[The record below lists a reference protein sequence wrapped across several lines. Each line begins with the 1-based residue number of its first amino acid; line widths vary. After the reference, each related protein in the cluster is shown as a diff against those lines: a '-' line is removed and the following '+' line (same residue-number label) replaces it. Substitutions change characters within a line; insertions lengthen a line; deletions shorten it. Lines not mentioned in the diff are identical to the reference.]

1 MQWNT
6 REQWRASVLMTIP
19 QVVQALR
26 LSRTKVYDLI
36 NSGQLPVIRIGR
48 SVRVRSTDLERWVES
63 LESSQ
68 SVQELSDER

>member
-48 SVRVRSTDLERWVES
+48 SVRVRSTDLDRWVKS
-63 LESSQ
+63 LTDSRAPSGN
-68 SVQELSDER
+68 